1 MDPLFLGGFFAI
13 LAAIVVSTLMDG
25 NSFGPLIGPSSFV
38 LVFFGAL
45 GAGLM
50 AYRTTDLGTIPKS
63 LIYAFKGR
71 PPDPSDAVTTL
82 ADLAQVA
89 RRDGMLALES
99 KLEEIED
106 AYLRSGLQ
114 YLVDGLDADR
124 VRDLLEID
132 MAALDERHQTPI
144 AFFKAIGGY
153 APTFGMVGTV
163 IGLINM
169 LGNLSDP
176 EQLGAGMAL
185 ALLTTLYGVLIAN
198 VLFVPVASRLAR
210 LNQLELD
217 AREVVLDGILSIQAG
232 LSPRLLVERLETY
245 LPPAARLGHSERIG
259 GGAAQQSAAA

>member
-1 MDPLFLGGFFAI
+1 MDPLFIGGLITIFASI
-13 LAAIVVSTLMDG
+13 ALSTIMDG

-50 AYRTTDLGTIPKS
+50 AYRTAEIGKIPKAA
-63 LIYAFKGR
+63 IYSFKGK
-71 PPDPSDAVTTL
+71 PPDPSDSVTTL
-82 ADLAQVA
+82 AEFAQVA

-99 KLEEIED
+99 KLEEVD
-106 AYLRSGLQ
+106 DGFLRGGLQ

-124 VRDLLEID
+124 VRELLEIGIT
-132 MAALDERHQTPI
+132 AIDERHQTPI
-144 AFFKAIGGY
+144 GFFKAVAGY

-185 ALLTTLYGVLIAN
+185 ALLTTLYGVLFAN
-198 VLFVPVASRLAR
+198 VLFGPIASRLER
-210 LNQLELD
+210 LNQLELG

-232 LSPRLLVERLETY
+232 MSPRLVVERLETY
-245 LPPAARLGHSERIG
+245 LPPEARLGHSERIG
-259 GGAAQQSAAA
+259 KKPGAAAA